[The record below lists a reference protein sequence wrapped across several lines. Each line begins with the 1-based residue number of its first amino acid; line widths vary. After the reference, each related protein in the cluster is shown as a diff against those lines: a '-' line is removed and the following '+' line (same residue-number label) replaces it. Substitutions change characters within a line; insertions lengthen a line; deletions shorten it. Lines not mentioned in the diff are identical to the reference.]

1 MPSSRC
7 VVQNCSNR
15 GDNIAGISMHYCALS
30 AAERPKW
37 IRFVHLHRAN
47 FNPKGIFPVCSAHF
61 APDCFQRAVHIPGQQ
76 RKILPGSVPTIWKT
90 APTDEGISARSR
102 RKVSGLSAIIL
113 NSIINNYNF
122 RGHCDL
128 FWG

>member
-1 MPSSRC
+1 MLYRIVAIVETTSRVFRC
-7 VVQNCSNR
+7 TTLLQKDQNGFGLCIY
-15 GDNIAGISMHYCALS
+15 IARISTQKGSFLS
-30 AAERPKW
+30 
-37 IRFVHLHRAN
+37 VLHTLHLTVFRELH
-47 FNPKGIFPVCSAHF
+47 
-61 APDCFQRAVHIPGQQ
+61 VHIPGQQ

>member
-37 IRFVHLHRAN
+37 ILFVHLHL
-47 FNPKGIFPVCSAHF
+47 PKGIFLVCSAHF
-61 APDCFQRAVHIPGQQ
+61 APDCFQRAANREKSYSVLSQQ
-76 RKILPGSVPTIWKT
+76 SGRQ
-90 APTDEGISARSR
+90 R
-102 RKVSGLSAIIL
+102 RPMKVSLHVL
-113 NSIINNYNF
+113 EE
-122 RGHCDL
+122 R
-128 FWG
+128 